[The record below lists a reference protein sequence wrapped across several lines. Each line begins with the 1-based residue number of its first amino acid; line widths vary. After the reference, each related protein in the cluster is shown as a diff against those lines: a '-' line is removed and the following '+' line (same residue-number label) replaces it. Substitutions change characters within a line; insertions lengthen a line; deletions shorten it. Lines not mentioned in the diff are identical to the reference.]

1 VVRENQGTR
10 MSLAAIIESLI
21 FTAETALSLD
31 RLCDLLSEFER
42 DDIRAA
48 LAELVGSHEGRDGG
62 IQLAEV
68 AGGWQF
74 RTRPDFQQYVVRHV
88 KTKASKFSQSSLE
101 TLAIVAYR
109 QPITRAEVEHLRGVD
124 CGGVLKSLLEKRLVR
139 ILGKKDIPGRPLIYG
154 TSREFLEVFGLKDL
168 KSLPTLKEIQALD
181 DIPQYE
187 RQEELP
193 LGEEKGIV
201 NEETPSLFEE

>member
-1 VVRENQGTR
+1 
-10 MSLAAIIESLI
+10 MSLPAIIECII
-21 FTAETALSLD
+21 FAAETAISLD
-31 RLCDLLSEFER
+31 RLCDMLPEFGR

-48 LAELVGSHEGRDGG
+48 LAELVDSHEGRGGG
-62 IQLAEV
+62 IQLVEV

-88 KTKASKFSQSSLE
+88 KTKASRFSQSSLE

-154 TSREFLEVFGLKDL
+154 TSKEFLEVFGLKDL

-181 DIPQYE
+181 TVPPYE

-193 LGEEKGIV
+193 LGQKEGVSEDD
-201 NEETPSLFEE
+201 TPSLFEV

>member
-1 VVRENQGTR
+1 MPSEL
-10 MSLAAIIESLI
+10 SAIIESI
-21 FTAETALSLD
+21 VFTAESAISTD
-31 RLCDLLSEFER
+31 RICDLLNEFER
-42 DDIRAA
+42 DEVRAA
-48 LAELVGSHEGRDGG
+48 LAELAEYHEGRSGG
-62 IQLAEV
+62 FELAAV

-74 RTRPDFQQYVVRHV
+74 RTRPAFQSYVTRHI
-88 KTKASKFSQSSLE
+88 KAKSSKFSQSALE

-109 QPITRAEVEHLRGVD
+109 QPITRAEIEHLRGVD

-154 TSREFLEVFGLKDL
+154 TSKEFLEIFGLKDL

-181 DIPQYE
+181 EVPQYE

-193 LGEEKGIV
+193 LGQEELV
-201 NEETPSLFEE
+201 PVESDLPFE

>member
-1 VVRENQGTR
+1 
-10 MSLAAIIESLI
+10 MSLPAIIECLI
-21 FTAETALSLD
+21 FTAETPLSLD
-31 RLCDLLSEFER
+31 RFCELLPEFER
-42 DDIRAA
+42 DDLRAA
-48 LAELVGSHEGRDGG
+48 LAELVGGHEGRDGG

-88 KTKASKFSQSSLE
+88 KTKASKFSQSALE

-181 DIPQYE
+181 DVPQYE

-193 LGEEKGIV
+193 LGQGAGATEED
-201 NEETPSLFEE
+201 TPSLFEE

>member
-1 VVRENQGTR
+1 
-10 MSLAAIIESLI
+10 MSLPAIIECII
-21 FTAETALSLD
+21 FTAESALSLD
-31 RLCDLLSEFER
+31 RLSELLPEFER
-42 DDIRAA
+42 DDIKSA
-48 LAELVGSHEGRDGG
+48 LIELVESCEERSGG
-62 IQLAEV
+62 VHLVEV

-74 RTRPDFQQYVVRHV
+74 RTRPGFQLYVTRHI
-88 KTKASKFSQSSLE
+88 KTRTAKFSQSALE

-124 CGGVLKSLLEKRLVR
+124 CGGVLKSLLEKRLVK

-154 TSREFLEVFGLKDL
+154 TSKEFLEVFGLKDL

-181 DIPQYE
+181 DVPHYE

-193 LGEEKGIV
+193 LGQEESV
-201 NEETPSLFEE
+201 PEEDSPSLFET

>member
-1 VVRENQGTR
+1 
-10 MSLAAIIESLI
+10 MSSELSAIIESII
-21 FTAETALSLD
+21 FTAESAISSD
-31 RLCDLLSEFER
+31 RICDLLEEFER
-42 DDIRAA
+42 EDIRAA
-48 LAELVGSHEGRDGG
+48 LSELVEFYDERVGG
-62 IQLAEV
+62 FELAAV

-74 RTRPDFQQYVVRHV
+74 RTRPSYQSYVTRHIKA
-88 KTKASKFSQSSLE
+88 KTSKFSQSSLE

-109 QPITRAEVEHLRGVD
+109 QPITRAEIEHLRGVD

-154 TSREFLEVFGLKDL
+154 TSKEFLEIFGFKDL

-181 DIPQYE
+181 EVPQYE

-193 LGEEKGIV
+193 LGQDASVPVESDL
-201 NEETPSLFEE
+201 PFE

>member
-1 VVRENQGTR
+1 
-10 MSLAAIIESLI
+10 MSLPAIIESIL
-21 FTAETALSLD
+21 FTAETPLSQD
-31 RLCDLLSEFER
+31 RLCEMLPEYEH

-48 LAELVGSHEGRDGG
+48 LAALVESCEERGGG
-62 IQLAEV
+62 IHLAEV

-74 RTRPDFQQYVVRHV
+74 RTRPGFQQYVVRQV
-88 KTKASKFSQSSLE
+88 KTKSARFSQSALE

-109 QPITRAEVEHLRGVD
+109 QPVTRAEVEHLRGVD

-154 TSREFLEVFGLKDL
+154 TSREFLEVFGLRDL

-181 DIPQYE
+181 GVPLYE

-193 LGEEKGIV
+193 LGQGEGATEED
-201 NEETPSLFEE
+201 TPSLFED

>member
-1 VVRENQGTR
+1 
-10 MSLAAIIESLI
+10 MSLPAIIESLV
-21 FTAETALSLD
+21 FTAESALSLD
-31 RLCDLLSEFER
+31 RFCELLPEFER
-42 DDIRAA
+42 GDIRAA
-48 LAELVGSHEGRDGG
+48 LDDLVGSHEGRGGG
-62 IQLAEV
+62 IQLVEV

-74 RTRPDFQQYVVRHV
+74 RTRPDFHPYVVRHI
-88 KTKASKFSQSSLE
+88 KTKASKFSQSALE

-168 KSLPTLKEIQALD
+168 KSLPTLKEIKALD
-181 DIPQYE
+181 DVPQYE

-193 LGEEKGIV
+193 LGQGEGAVEED
-201 NEETPSLFEE
+201 TPSLFEE

>member
-1 VVRENQGTR
+1 
-10 MSLAAIIESLI
+10 MSLPAIIECII
-21 FTAETALSLD
+21 FTAESALSLD
-31 RLCDLLSEFER
+31 RLCEMLPEFER
-42 DDIRAA
+42 DDVRTA
-48 LAELVGSHEGRDGG
+48 LAGLVGDHEERGGG

-74 RTRPDFQQYVVRHV
+74 RTRPDFQHYVVRHV
-88 KTKASKFSQSSLE
+88 KTKAAKFSPSALE

-109 QPITRAEVEHLRGVD
+109 QPLTRAEIEHLRGVD
-124 CGGVLKSLLEKRLVR
+124 CGGVLKSLLEKRLIK

-154 TSREFLEVFGLKDL
+154 TSKEFLEVFGLKDL

-181 DIPQYE
+181 NVPQYE

-193 LGEEKGIV
+193 LGQGEAASEGD
-201 NEETPSLFEE
+201 TPSLFETLPD

>member
-1 VVRENQGTR
+1 
-10 MSLAAIIESLI
+10 MSLPAIIESI
-21 FTAETALSLD
+21 VFTAETAISLD
-31 RLCDLLSEFER
+31 RLCEMLPEFGR
-42 DDIRAA
+42 DDIRAT
-48 LAELVGSHEGRDGG
+48 LAELVANHEERGGG
-62 IQLAEV
+62 IQLVEV

-74 RTRPDFQQYVVRHV
+74 RTRPDFQEFVVRHI
-88 KTKASKFSQSSLE
+88 KTKTSRFSQSSLE

-154 TSREFLEVFGLKDL
+154 TSKEFLEVFGLKDL

-193 LGEEKGIV
+193 LGQDVGDSEE
-201 NEETPSLFEE
+201 EAPSLFED

>member
-1 VVRENQGTR
+1 
-10 MSLAAIIESLI
+10 MSLPAIIECLI
-21 FTAETALSLD
+21 FTAETALSLE
-31 RLCDLLSEFER
+31 RLGDMLPEFGR
-42 DDIRAA
+42 DDIRSA
-48 LAELVGSHEGRDGG
+48 LAELVGSHEGRGG
-62 IQLAEV
+62 GVHLAEV

-74 RTRPDFQQYVVRHV
+74 RTRPDFQQYVARHV
-88 KTKASKFSQSSLE
+88 KTKAARFSQSSLE

-124 CGGVLKSLLEKRLVR
+124 CGGVLKSLLDKRLVK

-168 KSLPTLKEIQALD
+168 KSLPTLREIQALE

-193 LGEEKGIV
+193 LGQGDDSPEED
-201 NEETPSLFEE
+201 TPSLFEE

>member
-1 VVRENQGTR
+1 
-10 MSLAAIIESLI
+10 MSLPAIIECII

-31 RLCDLLSEFER
+31 RLCEMLPEFER

-48 LAELVGSHEGRDGG
+48 LAGLVGSHEGRGG
-62 IQLAEV
+62 GVQLAEV

-74 RTRPDFQQYVVRHV
+74 RTRPDYQQYVVRHV

-109 QPITRAEVEHLRGVD
+109 QPLTRAEVEHLRGVD
-124 CGGVLKSLLEKRLVR
+124 CGGVLKSLLEKRLIK

-154 TSREFLEVFGLKDL
+154 TTREFLEVFGLKDL
-168 KSLPTLKEIQALD
+168 KSLPTLKEIQALED
-181 DIPQYE
+181 VPQYE

-193 LGEEKGIV
+193 LGQEEGTK
-201 NEETPSLFEE
+201 EEGTPSLFDS

>member
-1 VVRENQGTR
+1 
-10 MSLAAIIESLI
+10 MSLPAIIECII

-31 RLCDLLSEFER
+31 RLCEMLPEFER

-48 LAELVGSHEGRDGG
+48 LAGLVGSHEGRGG
-62 IQLAEV
+62 GVQLAEV

-74 RTRPDFQQYVVRHV
+74 RTRPDYQQYVVRHV

-109 QPITRAEVEHLRGVD
+109 QPLTRAEVEHLRGVD
-124 CGGVLKSLLEKRLVR
+124 CGGVLKSLLEKRLIK

-168 KSLPTLKEIQALD
+168 KSLPTLKEIQALED
-181 DIPQYE
+181 VPQYE

-193 LGEEKGIV
+193 LGQEEGTK
-201 NEETPSLFEE
+201 EEGTPSLFDS

>member
-1 VVRENQGTR
+1 
-10 MSLAAIIESLI
+10 MSLPAIIECI
-21 FTAETALSLD
+21 VFTADLPLSLD
-31 RLCDLLSEFER
+31 RLCELLPEFER
-42 DDIRAA
+42 DDIRTA
-48 LAELVGSHEGRDGG
+48 LAELVGSHESRCSGV
-62 IQLAEV
+62 QLAEV

-74 RTRPDFQQYVVRHV
+74 RTHPDFQQYVLRHV
-88 KTKASKFSQSSLE
+88 KTKASRFSQSSLE

-154 TSREFLEVFGLKDL
+154 TSKEFLEIFGLKDL

-181 DIPQYE
+181 DVPQYE
-187 RQEELP
+187 RQEELF
-193 LGEEKGIV
+193 LGQAVGVSE
-201 NEETPSLFEE
+201 EETPSLF

>member
-1 VVRENQGTR
+1 
-10 MSLAAIIESLI
+10 MLP
-21 FTAETALSLD
+21 
-31 RLCDLLSEFER
+31 EFGR

-48 LAELVGSHEGRDGG
+48 LADLVGSHEGRGGG
-62 IQLAEV
+62 IQLVEV

-88 KTKASKFSQSSLE
+88 KTKASRFSQSSLE

-154 TSREFLEVFGLKDL
+154 TSKEFLEVFGLKDL

-181 DIPQYE
+181 TVPQYE

-193 LGEEKGIV
+193 LGQNESVSEEV
-201 NEETPSLFEE
+201 TPSLFEV